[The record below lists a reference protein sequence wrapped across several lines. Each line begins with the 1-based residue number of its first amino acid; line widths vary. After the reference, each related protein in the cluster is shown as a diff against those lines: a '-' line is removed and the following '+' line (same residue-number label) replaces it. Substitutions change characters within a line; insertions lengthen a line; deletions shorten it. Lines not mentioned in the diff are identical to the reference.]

1 MLCPMS
7 ELTRPHIVVIAAD
20 TLRPAYLGC
29 YGNSAM
35 HTPNLDRL
43 AAQSIRFTR
52 AYPEALPTIPTRRT
66 VHGGRRVYPFADYRP
81 VPWDNV
87 YLPGWQPLAAAEPT
101 VAEALAAAGYHTGFV
116 SDVPHYFVPGM
127 NFTRGFQQ
135 WQFVRGQAEDRF
147 GAEAAADPA
156 LLPRYRA
163 RTARR
168 HLVNVRPQA
177 PEEQWP
183 TARTFRWAQQFLE
196 QNSGGGQPL
205 YLYVDSFTPHE
216 TWEAPLHY
224 YDRYGSRAEREP
236 VWLSLPYGPLA
247 QVPELEPQLP
257 SVRANYAGLVTMVDH
272 WCGLLLDTIERLG
285 MSARTL
291 VLFFSD
297 HGTNFADNPE
307 RIVGKPAGWM
317 YPGTMH
323 IPLLLRLPAGRGAG
337 TECGRL
343 ASTIDIP
350 ATVADAAGLEGLP
363 LDGTSL
369 SAAAGAAYPGYDY
382 LTCRYGNFVWYRD
395 RRTWF
400 FSSLE
405 FTAPRLFD
413 LEADP
418 ECQVNVAAKLP
429 ERVREARAR
438 ILDDAGG
445 RLLRHDPPAATDA
458 IGRRTG

>member
-1 MLCPMS
+1 MTAPK
-7 ELTRPHIVVIAAD
+7 RPHVVVIAAD

-35 HTPNLDRL
+35 HTPNIDRL
-43 AAQSIRFTR
+43 AAQSIRFTS

-87 YLPGWQPLAAAEPT
+87 YLAGWQPLASDEPT

-127 NFTRGFQQ
+127 NFTRGFRQ

-156 LLPRYRA
+156 LLPRYATRA
-163 RTARR
+163 ARR

-196 QNSGGGQPL
+196 QNAGSGEPL

-236 VWLSLPYGPLA
+236 MWLAVPYGPLA
-247 QVPELEPQLP
+247 QVPDLEPQLR

-285 MSARTL
+285 MAEQTL
-291 VLFFSD
+291 VVFFSD
-297 HGTNFADNPE
+297 HGTNFADNAE
-307 RIVGKPAGWM
+307 QIVGKPAGWM

-323 IPLLLRLPAGRGAG
+323 VPLLVSLPDGRGAG

-343 ASTIDIP
+343 ASTVDIP
-350 ATVADAAGLEGLP
+350 ATVAALAGLEGLP

-369 SAAAGAAYPGYDY
+369 SAAADGGYPGYDY
-382 LTCRYGNFVWYRD
+382 LTCRYGNHVWYRD

-400 FSSLE
+400 FSSLD
-405 FTAPRLFD
+405 FGGPRLFD

-418 ECQVNVAAKLP
+418 ECRVNVADRVP
-429 ERVREARAR
+429 EQVREARAR
-438 ILDDAGG
+438 ILRDAGG

-458 IGRRTG
+458 VGRRT

>member
-196 QNSGGGQPL
+196 QNAGGGQPL

-236 VWLSLPYGPLA
+236 IWLSLPYGPLA

-272 WCGLLLDTIERLG
+272 WCGRLLDTIERLG
-285 MSARTL
+285 MSDRTL

-429 ERVREARAR
+429 DRVREARAR

-458 IGRRTG
+458 VGRRTG